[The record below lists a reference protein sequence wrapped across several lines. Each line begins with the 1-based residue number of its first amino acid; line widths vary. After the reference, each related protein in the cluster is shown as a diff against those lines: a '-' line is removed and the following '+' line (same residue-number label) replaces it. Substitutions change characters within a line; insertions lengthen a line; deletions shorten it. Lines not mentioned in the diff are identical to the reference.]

1 MRWIIA
7 DNPLDRP
14 KCPHSS
20 HATPRTCSNRMK
32 PLWNVLYFQRAAF
45 SPDRRQFYSMPDPW
59 KFIPKFLDNS
69 LLDLLILCE
78 HRGGYWSYK
87 FSRMILIK
95 TSQCQE
101 FRLQVKLVRMSLCCY
116 GNCVNLTQIITN
128 FHLLLIQL
136 WWPFTTVFHYFCWWR
151 CGEIGIAS

>member
-1 MRWIIA
+1 MYLLADSPRKTISPGATDIISSMAKIEELSFNHYFFWKHPFITCQIIA
-7 DNPLDRP
+7 DNPLNGHKR
-14 KCPHSS
+14 PHSS
-20 HATPRTCSNRMK
+20 HATPHTCSNRMK
-32 PLWNVLYFQRAAF
+32 PLHAAF

-69 LLDLLILCE
+69 LMNMLILCE

-101 FRLQVKLVRMSLCCY
+101 FRLQVKLVRMSFCCY
-116 GNCVNLTQIITN
+116 GNC
-128 FHLLLIQL
+128 
-136 WWPFTTVFHYFCWWR
+136 
-151 CGEIGIAS
+151 